1 MSTQFTQEVNQ
12 NMKNQIT
19 LPEMREMQTTSCE
32 VSAHAYQTNQ
42 NTVSKPCVGRAGK
55 QAR

>member
-1 MSTQFTQEVNQ
+1 MVNQ
-12 NMKNQIT
+12 NMKKHIT
-19 LPEMREMQTTSCE
+19 LPEMREMQTISYE

-42 NTVSKPCVGRAGK
+42 NTVSKPCAGRAGK